1 MGVIVI
7 EASVAVKW
15 VVVEPGNAA
24 AMAVF
29 DSTSTLVAPDLVM
42 IEVAGAIAGRGRER
56 LLSPALAL
64 KA

>member
-1 MGVIVI
+1 M
-7 EASVAVKW
+7 KW
-15 VVVEPGNAA
+15 IVVEPGNAA

-42 IEVAGAIAGRGRER
+42 IEVAGAIARRGRER